1 MIRQLSDIEVV
12 HTRAKLVQLEEMVE
26 GLRTREGIE
35 DEEFRKVSLYS
46 LMRLVN
52 QLKEEIGW
60 YEARQRE
67 AARRH
72 EGSKL
77 TAS

>member
-1 MIRQLSDIEVV
+1 MIRHLSDTEVV

-26 GLRTREGIE
+26 DLRTREGIE

-60 YEARQRE
+60 YEAHQRE
-67 AARRH
+67 AARR
-72 EGSKL
+72 EESKIVV
-77 TAS
+77 S